1 MDILESP
8 DGVRAVIRCIA
19 RFGVPGGDWR
29 PVMGG
34 VVATS
39 KLHLSPHLI
48 ENVGEGTVV
57 PVDQGEMSWVRNTE
71 K

>member
-1 MDILESP
+1 MDVLESVE
-8 DGVRAVIRCIA
+8 GVKSVVRCAA
-19 RFGVPGGDWR
+19 RYGVPGGDWR

-48 ENVGEGTVV
+48 ENVSEGILIIMGG
-57 PVDQGEMSWVRNTE
+57 D
-71 K
+71 